1 MRIVRRFVFAAAFLI
16 ATVLLI
22 RAAKQNGDFLFLFYP
37 GILREVE
44 TFLAELTGKLDYVLW
59 ERIALICLI
68 WAAIALVLDI
78 ILQENLLRW
87 VSGVAAVIAML
98 LCLFVG
104 LSGINR
110 YAPSVAESMRLE
122 VRADYTAKELR
133 SAADYYL
140 DGANQAAEK
149 VSRGFDGQFHAA
161 DFETLGEQLGSG
173 MRNMVRKD
181 AHRSYVFGGSTVP
194 PKKLKLLARYSD
206 VPSVYS
212 CLTGECCINPDVEDT
227 AMPFLMSC
235 EAAHRM
241 SIAREGDAEF
251 VAILA
256 CIASDSKD
264 YNYSGYFM
272 AYRFCMEALSQ
283 IDPGAADEVAQ
294 NESALLRNDL
304 AAATYMPEDSLA
316 EQWIE
321 RVEKLDKKELDAEL
335 PEAPDIAALLIIWH
349 EELTKPAEEPEAAE
363 PKPA

>member
-1 MRIVRRFVFAAAFLI
+1 MRIVRRFVFAVAFLI

-22 RAAKQNGDFLFLFYP
+22 RAAKQNGNFLFLFYP

-44 TFLAELTGKLDYVLW
+44 TFLSELTGKLSYVLW

-87 VSGVAAVIAML
+87 VSGVAAAISLL

-110 YAPSVAESMRLE
+110 YAPSVASSMRLE
-122 VRADYTAKELR
+122 VRTDYTAKELR
-133 SAADYYL
+133 AAADYYL
-140 DGANQAAEK
+140 DEANQAAEK
-149 VSRGFDGQFHAA
+149 VRRNYDGRFRAA
-161 DFETLGEQLGSG
+161 DFETLGEELGSG
-173 MRNMVRKD
+173 MKNMVRT
-181 AHRSYVFGGSTVP
+181 SYVFGGSTVP
-194 PKKLKLLARYSD
+194 PKKLNLLARYTD
-206 VPSVYS
+206 VPAVYS

-283 IDPGAADEVAQ
+283 IDPDAADEVAQ
-294 NESALLRNDL
+294 NESALLRTDL

-316 EQWIE
+316 EKWIE
-321 RVEKLDKKELDAEL
+321 RVEKLDKKELDAQP

-349 EELTKPAEEPEAAE
+349 EKLTTPAEEPEAAE
-363 PKPA
+363 PQAV